1 MLDFFVRAT
10 NTHTCTCTWYIYR
23 IKLVRR
29 LWQWLWHHCIRTRY
43 IKQAA
48 AEISLSV
55 HRAHFIWYFQNCI
68 LYYAEWLLLPSA
80 TQQVS
85 STILSCV
92 FHRHIK
98 HIYAQWIMTSVKC
111 VRFLFLLL
119 GKSTPHFS
127 YVRFLFCDFKFLSF
141 NCALKHETKGFFSFF
156 HFKRIPF
163 EIIVEFNST
172 KICVW
177 QGKKIRPL
185 FVVIFCFYSCCLCLY
200 VCIVLLKV

>member
-1 MLDFFVRAT
+1 MAVVVASLHTHSIYKT
-10 NTHTCTCTWYIYR
+10 NGRGNFTFSASSAFHLVFS
-23 IKLVRR
+23 KLHSLLGWV
-29 LWQWLWHHCIRTRY
+29 
-43 IKQAA
+43 AA
-48 AEISLSV
+48 AAKCDATSEFNNIIV
-55 HRAHFIWYFQNCI
+55 CF
-68 LYYAEWLLLPSA
+68 PSA
-80 TQQVS
+80 HKT
-85 STILSCV
+85 
-92 FHRHIK
+92 
-98 HIYAQWIMTSVKC
+98 YAQWITTSVKC

-127 YVRFLFCDFKFLSF
+127 NTRILFCDFKFLSF

-177 QGKKIRPL
+177 QGEKIRPL